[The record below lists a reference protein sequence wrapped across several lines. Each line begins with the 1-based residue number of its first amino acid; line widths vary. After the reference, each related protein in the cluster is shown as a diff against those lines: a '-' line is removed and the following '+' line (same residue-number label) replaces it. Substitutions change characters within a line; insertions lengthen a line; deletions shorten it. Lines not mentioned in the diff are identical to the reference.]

1 MLNFH
6 LLANYIKYLTIAI
19 KVTNGVFAP
28 LIDDKTKKR
37 NKKKEKT
44 YETLRIET
52 EVKRQLALAC
62 PKAYTYSEF
71 LCQLLSRQKK
81 AEK

>member
-1 MLNFH
+1 MV
-6 LLANYIKYLTIAI
+6 YLHHQLIA
-19 KVTNGVFAP
+19 KSRRST
-28 LIDDKTKKR
+28 R
-37 NKKKEKT
+37 KKKKT
-44 YETLRIET
+44 YETLRIEM

-71 LCQLLSRQKK
+71 LRQLLSRHKK

>member
-1 MLNFH
+1 M
-6 LLANYIKYLTIAI
+6 
-19 KVTNGVFAP
+19 
-28 LIDDKTKKR
+28 TKSRKR
-37 NKKKEKT
+37 KRKKKKT

-52 EVKRQLALAC
+52 DVKRQLALAC

-71 LCQLLSRQKK
+71 LRQLLPRQKK

>member
-1 MLNFH
+1 M
-6 LLANYIKYLTIAI
+6 I
-19 KVTNGVFAP
+19 
-28 LIDDKTKKR
+28 TKPR
-37 NKKKEKT
+37 RRTRKKKT

-52 EVKRQLALAC
+52 DVKRQLALAC

-71 LCQLLSRQKK
+71 LRRLLPKQKN

>member
-1 MLNFH
+1 M
-6 LLANYIKYLTIAI
+6 
-19 KVTNGVFAP
+19 TNPRRG
-28 LIDDKTKKR
+28 TR
-37 NKKKEKT
+37 KKKKT

-71 LCQLLSRQKK
+71 LLRLLSRQRK

>member
-1 MLNFH
+1 MVH
-6 LLANYIKYLTIAI
+6 LHHFGM
-19 KVTNGVFAP
+19 TNSMMKA
-28 LIDDKTKKR
+28 KKR
-37 NKKKEKT
+37 KKKT

-71 LCQLLSRQKK
+71 LRQLLNKHKK
-81 AEK
+81 ENEG

>member
-1 MLNFH
+1 M
-6 LLANYIKYLTIAI
+6 
-19 KVTNGVFAP
+19 
-28 LIDDKTKKR
+28 TKPKR
-37 NKKKEKT
+37 KERTRKKKT

-71 LCQLLSRQKK
+71 LRQLISRQKK

>member
-1 MLNFH
+1 V
-6 LLANYIKYLTIAI
+6 IAI
-19 KVTNGVFAP
+19 NVTNGASAP
-28 LIDDKTKKR
+28 LFMRDPKTKTKKR
-37 NKKKEKT
+37 KKI

-71 LCQLLSRQKK
+71 LRRLLSMHNKGK
-81 AEK
+81 N

>member
-1 MLNFH
+1 M
-6 LLANYIKYLTIAI
+6 
-19 KVTNGVFAP
+19 
-28 LIDDKTKKR
+28 TKPR
-37 NKKKEKT
+37 GRTRKKKKT

-71 LCQLLSRQKK
+71 LRRLLSGQKIK
-81 AEK
+81 EKIDEIKTTIEDDYENEREEAATTD

>member
-1 MLNFH
+1 M
-6 LLANYIKYLTIAI
+6 AKA
-19 KVTNGVFAP
+19 
-28 LIDDKTKKR
+28 KKR
-37 NKKKEKT
+37 KNKT

-71 LCQLLSRQKK
+71 LRQLLNKRNK
-81 AEK
+81 ENER

>member
-1 MLNFH
+1 M
-6 LLANYIKYLTIAI
+6 
-19 KVTNGVFAP
+19 NGVFAP
-28 LIDDKTKKR
+28 LVHDKTKKK
-37 NKKKEKT
+37 NKKKT

-71 LCQLLSRQKK
+71 LRRLLSRQKK
-81 AEK
+81 IEK

>member
-1 MLNFH
+1 M
-6 LLANYIKYLTIAI
+6 
-19 KVTNGVFAP
+19 
-28 LIDDKTKKR
+28 TKPR
-37 NKKKEKT
+37 RRTRKKNKT

-71 LCQLLSRQKK
+71 LRRLLSRQKK
-81 AEK
+81 IEK

>member
-1 MLNFH
+1 M
-6 LLANYIKYLTIAI
+6 
-19 KVTNGVFAP
+19 
-28 LIDDKTKKR
+28 TKPSR
-37 NKKKEKT
+37 RTRRKKKT

-71 LCQLLSRQKK
+71 LRQLLSRQKE